1 MMMRWTVGL
10 LVVGLWIASATP
22 VAALCVCGDR
32 DGCGSAS
39 SCVGKSP
46 GDTCTGTRTCK
57 IRVGTG
63 NDLNCCCGCS
73 PGAGPVG
80 CNYGSVNV
88 AATLAPAVEACG
100 SEPLARA
107 ASKAA
112 GKADAKLA
120 KATAACEA
128 EKRSDNKANGAE
140 AQLGKLRKKIDK
152 LAGKGEITGECADAL
167 RGLVTELTGEI
178 AAVEEGGGG
187 GGTTSTTT
195 STTLPGGPSCSAVF
209 TTFDPNEVDFVINC
223 LGGGLYTGFTIQF
236 TGGRT
241 VTNWLEP
248 SGFTC
253 SPTQTASPND
263 SLLCTGPAVTK
274 APLSGGRIHTVPPP
288 GSDVPANLF
297 VVPEGGGQLGPFTT
311 TGP

>member
-1 MMMRWTVGL
+1 MMIRWTVGL
-10 LVVGLWIASATP
+10 LIAGLWIASATP
-22 VAALCVCGDR
+22 AAALCICGDLPS
-32 DGCGSAS
+32 GCGSAAN
-39 SCVGKSP
+39 CVGKAP
-46 GDTCTGTRTCK
+46 GAACTAKRTCK
-57 IRVGTG
+57 IVEG
-63 NDLNCCCGCS
+63 NGNGITCCCGCS
-73 PGAGPVG
+73 PGTGPIG
-80 CNYGSVNV
+80 CNYGSVSV
-88 AATLAPAVEACG
+88 GTTLAPAVESCG
-100 SEPLARA
+100 SESLTRA
-107 ASKAA
+107 ATKAA
-112 GKADAKLA
+112 AKADAKLG
-120 KATAACEA
+120 KAQAACES
-128 EKRSDNKANGAE
+128 EKRADNKANGAE

-152 LAGKGEITGECADAL
+152 LAGKGEITGECAEAL

-187 GGTTSTTT
+187 GTTSTTT
-195 STTLPGGPSCSAVF
+195 STTLPGGPSCSAAF
-209 TTFDPNEVDFVINC
+209 TTYDVNEIDFVINC
-223 LGGGLYTGFTIQF
+223 SGGGLYTGFTIQF

-274 APLSGGRIHTVPPP
+274 APLSGGRVRTVPAP